1 MQRTI
6 RTYPDS
12 VLREEAEPVTNI
24 DGELITLAED
34 MVETMYLSR
43 GIGLAA
49 PQVGESCCLIVADTG
64 EGLIELFNPSVVASE
79 GLETFKEGCLSVPD
93 VMLEIK
99 RAEKI
104 VVEGL
109 DRNGKEVTFEAK
121 DLVARVLQH
130 EIDHL
135 SGTLIIDRVSKVHL
149 QLVSGKLKQ
158 LRRDHDGI

>member
-1 MQRTI
+1 LLRTI

-12 VLREEAEPVTNI
+12 VLREQSKPVRNI
-24 DGELITLAED
+24 TGELITLAKD

-49 PQVGESCCLIVADTG
+49 PQVGESCCLIIADIG
-64 EGLIELFNPSVVASE
+64 EGLIQLFNPAIVASE
-79 GLETFKEGCLSVPD
+79 GLETFTEGCLSVPD
-93 VMLEIK
+93 VMLEIN

-109 DRNGKEVTFEAK
+109 DRDGKEISFEAK

-135 SGTLIIDRVSKVHL
+135 SGTLIIDRVSKVHR
-149 QLVSGKLKQ
+149 QLISGKLKK
-158 LRRDHDGI
+158 LYR

>member
-1 MQRTI
+1 MR
-6 RTYPDS
+6 
-12 VLREEAEPVTNI
+12 NI
-24 DGELITLAED
+24 NGELITLAED

-49 PQVGESCCLIVADTG
+49 PQVGESCCLIIADIG
-64 EGLIELFNPSVVASE
+64 EGLIELFNPGIVASE
-79 GLETFKEGCLSVPD
+79 GLEETFREGCLSVPD

-109 DRNGKEVTFEAK
+109 DRDGKEISFEAK

-135 SGTLIIDRVSKVHL
+135 SGTLIIDRVSKVHR
-149 QLVSGKLKQ
+149 QLISGKLKK
-158 LRRDHDGI
+158 LRREYDEI